1 MKDEKQTPEQL
12 LNAIRAEAAALDLKT
27 QPEPEAIPA
36 PALDEL
42 DPQSESTRLPTRHS
56 YHYREFMPFED
67 EVFVRNAFLC
77 ILQREPDTAGLN
89 TYLDKLRQGVE
100 KPFILEELTHS
111 EEAARYGVK
120 IRGLF
125 AYRQLNRLQRIRIA
139 RPLTRRLFSLY
150 RRISELP
157 GTEEI
162 YQLRASILQQF
173 SSLARRIR
181 RLEQNQTQATGQ
193 IQQQQQTVSGLDA
206 RQNQLDQALAHI
218 NHKLAYQQQQWA
230 RLHSTTPAE
239 QAPDITP
246 APRIDEDN
254 TDISAFYVAFEDACR
269 GTREEIRAKLEPWLE
284 QLPSP
289 RHQSNRVLDIGC
301 GRGEWLQL
309 LQENGYDATGIDTN
323 PVMVSSCT
331 EQKLNALNTDALEWL
346 RQQPDASL
354 CAITAF
360 HVIEHIP
367 FDQLLR
373 WTTEARRV
381 LQPGGVLIYETPNP
395 ENILVGSHTFYHD
408 PTHRNPITPALLEFL
423 AEYCGYS
430 NNELVRLHPYPEEAR
445 VSGNDPL
452 TERVN
457 GHLCGP
463 QDIALVAH
471 VPDIDH
477 PTEADTTDT
486 EAETP

>member
-1 MKDEKQTPEQL
+1 MKDDTQTPEPL
-12 LNAIRAEAAALDLKT
+12 LNAIRAEAATLELNT
-27 QPEPEAIPA
+27 QPEPEPA
-36 PALDEL
+36 PDSGLDTEDL
-42 DPQSESTRLPTRHS
+42 LTENPRLPIRKS
-56 YHYREFMPFED
+56 YHFQEFMPLEG
-67 EVFVRNAFLC
+67 EAFVRSAFLC
-77 ILQREPDTAGLN
+77 ILQREPDSSGLK
-89 TYLDKLRQGVE
+89 TYLEQLHKGE
-100 KPFILEELTHS
+100 KKPFILEAL
-111 EEAARYGVK
+111 ARSKEGAPYGIR

-125 AYRQLNRLQRIRIA
+125 IYRLFLRLQRIPLI
-139 RPLTRRLFSLY
+139 RPLASFLFTLYLRICSRLSADDLNLLHARIMQHLSNTDRRTRLLQAQQETL
-150 RRISELP
+150 I
-157 GTEEI
+157 EI
-162 YQLRASILQQF
+162 VGHLQEYQTAYN
-173 SSLARRIR
+173 APK
-181 RLEQNQTQATGQ
+181 LE
-193 IQQQQQTVSGLDA
+193 
-206 RQNQLDQALAHI
+206 QALANI

-323 PVMVSSCT
+323 PVMVSSCK

-430 NNELVRLHPYPEEAR
+430 NNKLVRLHPYPEEAR

-471 VPDIDH
+471 VPESNA
-477 PTEADTTDT
+477 TKTQ
-486 EAETP
+486 AENA